1 MNNKAIETLRIMAT
15 SALFV
20 CVLLGAF
27 GMKDSHQAK
36 LPLIAIGA
44 IIGWAIASRDDREGW
59 DD

>member
-1 MNNKAIETLRIMAT
+1 MNDKALETLRIMFA

-36 LPLIAIGA
+36 LPLMAIGA
-44 IIGWAIASRDDREGW
+44 IIGWAYCFSK
-59 DD
+59 